1 MFFFLKMGL
10 LFFSFY
16 FGIIGSLPSV
26 IFLKHIK
33 KKKCS
38 NVPVGIIIKI
48 SQTVFVFFGTALC
61 KIVLMPV
68 SWETD
73 ACFFVAFHLIPRI
86 LRHLIS
92 FIFYILL
99 SFYLF
104 ECAVPQHLYFCALN
118 FWCMYISFCAKAERP
133 FKISWHERYD
143 TTRSKTL
150 NLELLRL
157 FCLMCENSTISPL
170 VDLGLRTQ
178 HELQFPRCCS
188 FYTFS
193 K

>member
-1 MFFFLKMGL
+1 
-10 LFFSFY
+10 
-16 FGIIGSLPSV
+16 
-26 IFLKHIK
+26 
-33 KKKCS
+33 
-38 NVPVGIIIKI
+38 
-48 SQTVFVFFGTALC
+48 
-61 KIVLMPV
+61 MPV

-92 FIFYILL
+92 FKFYILL

-118 FWCMYISFCAKAERP
+118 FWCLYISFCAKAERP
-133 FKISWHERYD
+133 LKISWHERYD

-157 FCLMCENSTISPL
+157 FCGVKIQQFHHWSTLAFAPNTSCNFTAAASFIL
-170 VDLGLRTQ
+170 
-178 HELQFPRCCS
+178 FPNE
-188 FYTFS
+188 FYN
-193 K
+193 